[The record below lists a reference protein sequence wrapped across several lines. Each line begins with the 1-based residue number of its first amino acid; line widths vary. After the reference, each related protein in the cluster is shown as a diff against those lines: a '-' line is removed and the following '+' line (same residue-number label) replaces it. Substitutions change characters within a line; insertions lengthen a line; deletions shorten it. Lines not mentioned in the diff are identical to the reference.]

1 MIGLY
6 IHIPFCEQK
15 CFYCDFF
22 SSIQKSENFYMFL
35 IEELNLYK
43 NENLFI
49 DTVYFGGGTPSLL
62 PANQIESILSFIRKN
77 FFLAS
82 DAEITLEAN
91 PESLTKD
98 RVRAYKTMGINRIS
112 LGVQTLNDK
121 ILSYIGR
128 LSDSKKIFQA
138 IESLQAENFKNI
150 NFDLIFGLPFQ
161 KTQDFL
167 KDIKTLIQFFPTH
180 FSLYNLILHENQALT
195 LKIQK
200 EDIKLEDGVEMYEE
214 SRLYL
219 KKEGYNHYEI
229 SNFSKKDFQSRHNLH
244 YWNYDAFLG
253 IGPSSSGFLASERYK
268 NYSNLALYKEKLQN
282 QAFPIEKKE
291 ILDKQTQQNE
301 FIMMNLRK
309 TQGLSLEAFQQR
321 FKSDFINIFQNEI
334 LELEGQ
340 SLVNIKNGYFFIN
353 PKGYFISNS
362 IIEKFFR

>member
-15 CFYCDFF
+15 CLYCDFF
-22 SSIQKSENFYMFL
+22 SSIQKSENFYTFL
-35 IEELNLYK
+35 IDELNLYK
-43 NENLFI
+43 KENLSI

-62 PANQIESILSFIRKN
+62 PTKQIETILNFIRKN
-77 FFLAS
+77 FTLAS
-82 DAEITLEAN
+82 NTEISIEAN
-91 PESLTKD
+91 PESLTKKS
-98 RVRAYKTMGINRIS
+98 VRAYKSMGINRIS

-138 IESLQAENFKNI
+138 IEYLQKENFKNI

-167 KDIKTLIQFFPTH
+167 QDIKTLIQFSPTH
-180 FSLYNLILHENQALT
+180 FSLYNLILHKNQALT

-200 EDIKLEDGVEMYEE
+200 DGVKLEDGVAMYEE

-219 KKEGYNHYEI
+219 KDKGYNQYEI
-229 SNFSKKDFQSRHNLH
+229 SNFAKKNFQSRHNLH

-268 NYSNLALYKEKLQN
+268 NYSNLALYKEKLQT

-321 FKSDFINIFQNEI
+321 FKSDFINSFHNEI
-334 LELEGQ
+334 LELKGQ
-340 SLVNIKNGYFFIN
+340 SLINIKNGYLFIN
-353 PKGYFISNS
+353 PKGFFISNS